1 MIEKLRRTAQGRDES
16 RIARPVNRWEIRV
29 WIDTEGFV
37 NASPPVIKIGQKER
51 GPLDDYRAGAR
62 SDGVKCRFSPLRRK
76 GIVVAYVA
84 SVTGALNVAKELSR
98 VHDWIRTETRLGQ
111 IRRLKERIDRG
122 PGKQASEYVRSDWE
136 EARALFRG
144 SYRGARERFF

>member
-1 MIEKLRRTAQGRDES
+1 M
-16 RIARPVNRWEIRV
+16 NRWERGV

-37 NASPPVIKIGQKER
+37 NASPPVIQIGQKER
-51 GPLDDYRAGAR
+51 GPLDDYCAGAR
-62 SDGVKCRFSPLRRK
+62 SDGVTCRVSPLRRK

-84 SVTGALNVAKELSR
+84 SVTGALNVAKELNR

-122 PGKQASEYVRSDWE
+122 PGKQASE
-136 EARALFRG
+136 
-144 SYRGARERFF
+144 